1 MKNPV
6 DKRSEMPQKGR
17 PTPPHRNSPRP
28 PPPAASASNHI
39 QGQLFWGGDVTA
51 FRFDQPKQRK
61 LSLTVREL
69 LGLVKSDYDAE
80 GKRSRDNIRY
90 PMRHVIDFFG
100 EGRRARS
107 VTEADLQSYVVQ
119 RRDTENAAP
128 ASIKVELAMLRRGYR
143 LALRAKLPSLTPNDV
158 PTFPT
163 IRADQLGVRRGF
175 LRSEQVFRLL
185 PYLETDVAD
194 LVHFLFATAWRV
206 SEAQGLTWP
215 QVDATHIVLA
225 TSKSGQ
231 ARKIPI
237 AGEIIE
243 ALGPDSVLHVIDP
256 VPGFDPSEHE
266 RDLPGQYVFHRA
278 GKQISSFRHQW
289 RRALRA
295 AGLDGYLVH
304 DLRRSAILRMIESG
318 ADQKAAMEW
327 SGHKTD
333 TVFRRYLIIDDRR
346 MVEVAERVAEMERE
360 KTRQARAD
368 RAWGDSAVK
377 WRERR

>member
-237 AGEIIE
+237 AGEILEI
-243 ALGPDSVLHVIDP
+243 VQR
-256 VPGFDPSEHE
+256 
-266 RDLPGQYVFHRA
+266 RDARRIGQYVFHRA

-289 RRALRA
+289 SHDIQ
-295 AGLDGYLVH
+295 GVPDGYLVH